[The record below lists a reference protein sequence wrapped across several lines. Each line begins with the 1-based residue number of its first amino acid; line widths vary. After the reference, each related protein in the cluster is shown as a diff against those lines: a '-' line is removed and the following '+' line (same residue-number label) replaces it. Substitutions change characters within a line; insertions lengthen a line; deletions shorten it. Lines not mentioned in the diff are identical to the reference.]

1 MDKHTVG
8 QPSPAIQDEIPG
20 DYISQEWLDFKI
32 TFINPPDISAV
43 IQHAENKWLRAQA
56 AQPLQHGQHAGQG
69 GSAGAVPIAAPATAQ
84 SPTLAWPPGRAGRLA
99 QFIHDSS
106 YSPVREVAI
115 TATLGLLAGVCG
127 RAYRTH
133 TGKDLALYMIL
144 VARSGIGKD
153 GIHEGIPKLIEL
165 AAVPTARR
173 FVRSQDYVSGEA
185 LHKELLQDP
194 GFLNLQGEFGRK
206 LKRMSNPTDTPM
218 QQFRTVMTNAYGK
231 RHLEGKTYSN
241 ADKNMIGVE
250 WPALSFLGETTPG
263 TFFECLTPDMMEDGF
278 MSRFLVVSYD
288 GERPLPNK
296 EPPPALPPE
305 DLAQWADLVR
315 QAIKY
320 QTPIDTPPP
329 CVVEVSAD
337 AYEKLER
344 FELHCIDSVNAT
356 DDEAERQVWNR
367 AHLKALKVASLL
379 AVADHYLYPQIQME
393 HAAWALTLVRQ
404 DIAVF
409 QSRKRNGDIGTDDSA
424 RERKLVAFMR
434 DYLVKAPPASY
445 KIPDAMQRANIVPR
459 AYLQIRAST
468 LPAFTNHKAGKN
480 SALDLTLRSLQDDG
494 VIEEMKKLVLVESY
508 GFHGKAYRILRLPG

>member
-1 MDKHTVG
+1 MGFV
-8 QPSPAIQDEIPG
+8 E
-20 DYISQEWLDFKI
+20 
-32 TFINPPDISAV
+32 
-43 IQHAENKWLRAQA
+43 
-56 AQPLQHGQHAGQG
+56 
-69 GSAGAVPIAAPATAQ
+69 
-84 SPTLAWPPGRAGRLA
+84 RL
-99 QFIHDSS
+99 
-106 YSPVREVAI
+106 P
-115 TATLGLLAGVCG
+115 
-127 RAYRTH
+127 H

-296 EPPPALPPE
+296 DAYSTPIPPP
-305 DLAQWADLVR
+305 
-315 QAIKY
+315 
-320 QTPIDTPPP
+320 
-329 CVVEVSAD
+329 
-337 AYEKLER
+337 
-344 FELHCIDSVNAT
+344 
-356 DDEAERQVWNR
+356 
-367 AHLKALKVASLL
+367 
-379 AVADHYLYPQIQME
+379 
-393 HAAWALTLVRQ
+393 
-404 DIAVF
+404 
-409 QSRKRNGDIGTDDSA
+409 
-424 RERKLVAFMR
+424 
-434 DYLVKAPPASY
+434 
-445 KIPDAMQRANIVPR
+445 IPVQ
-459 AYLQIRAST
+459 T
-468 LPAFTNHKAGKN
+468 LPAIPDETRHPLHSKPYRPFQSKVGHPFQNKPATQAG
-480 SALDLTLRSLQDDG
+480 
-494 VIEEMKKLVLVESY
+494 
-508 GFHGKAYRILRLPG
+508 

>member
-1 MDKHTVG
+1 MHSTHSVG
-8 QPSPAIQDEIPG
+8 HAASGGSDILQADSD
-20 DYISQEWLDFKI
+20 WLDYKVTDLRPVDF
-32 TFINPPDISAV
+32 SALLAK
-43 IQHAENKWLRAQA
+43 AEQVALLAQA
-56 AQPLQHGQHAGQG
+56 AQPVSQG
-69 GSAGAVPIAAPATAQ
+69 ASTGGVPITAPAAAQ
-84 SPTLAWPPGRAGRLA
+84 PPAFAWPPGRAGRLA

-115 TATLGLLAGVCG
+115 TAALGLLAGVCG

-153 GIHEGIPKLIEL
+153 GIHEGIPKLIDL

-173 FVRSQDYVSGEA
+173 FVRSQDFVSGEA

-206 LKRMSNPTDTPM
+206 LKRMSHPTDTPM
-218 QQFRTVMTNAYGK
+218 QQFRTVMTNAYAK
-231 RHLEGKTYSN
+231 QYLEGKSYSN
-241 ADKNMIGVE
+241 SDKNMLGVE

-278 MSRFLVVSYD
+278 MSRFLVISFEGD
-288 GERPLPNK
+288 RPLPNK
-296 EPPPALPPE
+296 EPPPILLPG

-320 QTPIDTPPP
+320 QTPINTPPP
-329 CVVEVSAD
+329 CVVQVSGD
-337 AYEKLER
+337 ACEKLDR

-379 AVADHYLYPQIQME
+379 AVADHYLHPQIQIG
-393 HAAWALTLVRQ
+393 HAAWALALVRQ

-445 KIPDAMQRANIVPR
+445 KIPDAMHRAGVVPR